1 MNEPGLSDLEKIAL
15 PTGAPLGG
23 IYFHDQGRMHRRVTA
38 APEETGLYHVM
49 SRTAAGQKVF
59 GEADKEAFRVLMWR
73 MAKFSGVEVLT
84 YCVMDNH
91 FHLLLRIP
99 QREKFVARFD
109 CDEPEGAGEERLLEH
124 LRLLYSKAYLDMLR
138 REILELREQGKERE
152 VQSLLGRYKRRFCD
166 LSLFVKELKE
176 RFSRWFNKKYSRK
189 GTLWMARFKSVM
201 VENGGCLQTMAAYI
215 DLNPVRAGLVKK
227 PEDYRWCGYSEA
239 LGGSKRMRRGL
250 CRVTGWP
257 IDSWEI
263 TGKRVGKR
271 QQTGAEAYREMLFE
285 KGLEREGDTSPEKRR
300 KRHGLKVEA
309 VRNVIESGGQLA
321 EAELVMHRVRWFSE
335 GVALGSEGFLR
346 RTLGS
351 SFDAQAFKS
360 MPVSTSGSSSAW
372 YSLSRL
378 RGAGIG

>member
-15 PTGAPLGG
+15 PTSAPLGG

-59 GEADKEAFRVLMWR
+59 GDADKEAFRVLMWR

-99 QREKFVARFD
+99 QKERFVARFN
-109 CDEPEGAGEERLLEH
+109 CDEPGGAGEERLLEH
-124 LRLLYSKAYLDMLR
+124 LRLLYSKAYLDTLR
-138 REILELREQGKERE
+138 REISELREWGKERE
-152 VQSLLGRYKRRFCD
+152 VQSLLERYKRRFCD

-201 VENGGCLQTMAAYI
+201 VENGGCLQTIAAYI
-215 DLNPVRAGLVKK
+215 DLNPVRAGLVAR

-250 CRVTGWP
+250 CRVIGWP
-257 IDSWEI
+257 IDNWELPGRRQ
-263 TGKRVGKR
+263 GKRESSG
-271 QQTGAEAYREMLFE
+271 GEAYREMLFE
-285 KGLEREGDTSPEKRR
+285 KGFEREGDNVPGKRR
-300 KRHGLKVEA
+300 KRYGLRVEA
-309 VRNVIESGGQLA
+309 VRKVVRSGGQLP
-321 EAELVMHRVRWFSE
+321 ESELVSHRVRWFSE
-335 GVALGSEGFLR
+335 GVALGSEDFLR

-351 SFDAQAFKS
+351 SFDAGAFKPV
-360 MPVSTSGSSSAW
+360 PVSTGESVPEW